1 MVCEIDKDCR
11 LTCCPIYYVVLA
23 HMTSRRAKVQ
33 PEGIQCS
40 KNLKICIKL
49 LWNNPQNEAP
59 DTARLGTL
67 QVSNLQNVAQCMQS
81 SMAIPEEMHAMSSFP
96 FKAAT
101 KNISSHQKLQF

>member
-1 MVCEIDKDCR
+1 
-11 LTCCPIYYVVLA
+11 
-23 HMTSRRAKVQ
+23 MTSRRAKVQ

-81 SMAIPEEMHAMSSFP
+81 SMAVPEEMHAAHFPSRQPQRTSAAIRSYSSRIE
-96 FKAAT
+96 AC
-101 KNISSHQKLQF
+101 